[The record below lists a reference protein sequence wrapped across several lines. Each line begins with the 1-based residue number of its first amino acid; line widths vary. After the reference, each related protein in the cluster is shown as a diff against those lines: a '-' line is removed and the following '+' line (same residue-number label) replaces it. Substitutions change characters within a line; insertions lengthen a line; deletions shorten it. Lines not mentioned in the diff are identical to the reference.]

1 MNLLN
6 LSMRAVIATA
16 EELGEERLA
25 NAARNGQEAAKLD
38 KEWVKSKEE
47 SIDRV
52 ALKYRKEGVD
62 GAEAFEKARGEQLNH
77 KKKLDCNFIL
87 NETKSSG
94 VSIIIVVY

>member
-1 MNLLN
+1 
-6 LSMRAVIATA
+6 MRAVIATA

-52 ALKYRKEGVD
+52 ALKYRK
-62 GAEAFEKARGEQLNH
+62 RG
-77 KKKLDCNFIL
+77 
-87 NETKSSG
+87 S
-94 VSIIIVVY
+94 